1 VSGTVALVG
10 GEEFSPACTFDR
22 ELLDVSGA
30 SEVLVVPTGAAYEH
44 PDRSVSAAQG
54 YFDGLGS
61 KARGLMLLARPDALD
76 PTNVAELR
84 AARFVYLTGDSPMH
98 VRSVLKAT
106 PCWEAI
112 LDAWRDGAVIAGSA
126 GGARVLCD
134 PMVDPRGGAFTLG
147 LGLIEQLAVVPHH
160 DQWTHDRSR
169 RTFELAGSQFPVVVV
184 DKQTAII
191 RSSDGGWRTAGAGKV
206 QIMLDGVE
214 VGLDALP

>member
-1 VSGTVALVG
+1 MALVG
-10 GEEFSPACTFDR
+10 GEEFTSACTFDR

-44 PDRSVSAAQG
+44 PDRSIGAAASH
-54 YFDGLGS
+54 FESLGAN
-61 KARGLMLLARPDALD
+61 ARGLEILARPDALA
-76 PTNVAELR
+76 PSNVAELR

-98 VRSVLKAT
+98 IVSVWKAT
-106 PCWEAI
+106 PCWDALVEA
-112 LDAWRDGAVIAGSA
+112 WNDGAVIAGSA

-147 LGLIEQLAVVPHH
+147 LGLIAQLAVVPHH

-184 DKQTAII
+184 DKQTAVI
-191 RSSDGGWRTAGAGKV
+191 RAPDGTWRSAGAGKV
-206 QIMLDGVE
+206 QIVLDGVD

>member
-1 VSGTVALVG
+1 VALVG
-10 GEEFSPACTFDR
+10 GEEFTPGCTFDR

-44 PDRSVSAAQG
+44 PDRAVGAAVTH
-54 YFDGLGS
+54 FESLGA
-61 KARGLMLLARPDALD
+61 KARGLMVLARTDALD
-76 PTNVAELR
+76 PENVAELR

-98 VRSVLKAT
+98 MRSVFKAT
-106 PCWEAI
+106 PCWDAI
-112 LDAWRDGAVIAGSA
+112 LEAWRDGAAIAGSA

-147 LGLIEQLAVVPHH
+147 LGLIGQLAVVPHH

-191 RSSDGGWRTAGAGKV
+191 RSSDGAWRAAGAGKV

-214 VGLDALP
+214 VELDTLP